1 MCADIYTATQV
12 YQATYNTS
20 DKRRREMRAAATKN
34 IARTHAGCSSVHAGR
49 HSTSDWHWCRA
60 NDILHPLP
68 YELTGLNWQEC
79 WWGGKEGSI
88 ILLKGQEH
96 MKKSCI
102 IRYFYARSPNNAQN
116 NKCTKIL
123 GNNRVSSNFNIIAT
137 IKQF

>member
-1 MCADIYTATQV
+1 MCADIYTATRV

-79 WWGGKEGSI
+79 WWEGGIDHFVERSRTY
-88 ILLKGQEH
+88 E
-96 MKKSCI
+96 KKLYHSLFLC
-102 IRYFYARSPNNAQN
+102 ALNAQN

-123 GNNRVSSNFNIIAT
+123 GNNRCWIAFQVT
-137 IKQF
+137 SILKQQ